1 MHDHVSPPPAS
12 RTRGGGRSF
21 IQLIWRN
28 VSNCVGWRLVFI
40 LTIVLTLSLSTAGI
54 VLERIQRR
62 NMVSVLEDTARSM
75 GTIVLATT
83 HTAMLENNQN
93 LLNEMIQNLGTQEQI
108 LAARVVSAGGE
119 VRYSS
124 RPTEIGKVADRTAEP
139 CQVCHRES
147 QPFVPK
153 SSREALHVYR
163 LATGTKALG
172 LAVPILNQA
181 ECSNAACHVHDR
193 SQTVLGILDLEF
205 STQHME
211 AALYEQRSGYWMLS
225 AALVL
230 LICLVAG
237 WAAYRVVH
245 RPMHA
250 LLDGTRSI
258 AAGNLATRLPA
269 QSIGEVHEL
278 ASSFNLMAAQLE
290 TAARDREEWNRT
302 LERRVAEKTAQLKKA
317 QDKLVLTEKMVSLG
331 KLSAVVAHE
340 INNPLAGILVTIK
353 LLLRR
358 LPRLLDGTSTE
369 EERKSSASQ
378 LEMVERETA
387 RCGDIV
393 RNLLLFSRRSELQ
406 THMEDIEEIL
416 QRCLKLVGHRAQLQ
430 QVTVVEHFP
439 KDLPR
444 IGCDANQVEQACLVM
459 VMNALDAMSEGGE
472 LTLSLEHLEAEKMVR
487 IKVRDTGTGIP
498 LEIQA
503 RIFEPFFSTKE
514 SGQGTGLGLAVLY
527 GIVQRHHG
535 RVDFQSR
542 RGEGTTFWV
551 DLPLQPPPSSPAGP
565 SSGGDFEHEVIES

>member
-1 MHDHVSPPPAS
+1 MHDHASPPPAS
-12 RTRGGGRSF
+12 RNRGGGRNL
-21 IQLIWRN
+21 IERIWRN

-40 LTIVLTLSLSTAGI
+40 LTIVLSLSLSAAGI
-54 VLERIQRR
+54 VLEHIQRR

-93 LLNEMIQNLGTQEQI
+93 LLNDMIQNLGTQEQI

-124 RPTEIGKVADRTAEP
+124 RPSELGKVADRSAEP
-139 CQVCHRES
+139 CQVCHRQS
-147 QPFVPK
+147 QPSVPK

-163 LATGTKALG
+163 LATGTNALG
-172 LAVPILNQA
+172 LAVPILNQS
-181 ECSNAACHVHDR
+181 ECYNAACHVHDPD
-193 SQTVLGILDLEF
+193 QTVLGILDLEF

-211 AALYEQRSGYWMLS
+211 AALSEQKSGYWMLS

-258 AAGNLATRLPA
+258 TAGNLATRLPP

-278 ASSFNLMAAQLE
+278 ASSFNTMAAQLE
-290 TAARDREEWNRT
+290 TAAHDREEWNRT

-358 LPRLLDGTSTE
+358 LPRLLDGSSTE
-369 EERKSSASQ
+369 DERKNSIEQ

-406 THMEDIEEIL
+406 TRMEDIEEIL
-416 QRCLKLVGHRAQLQ
+416 RRCLKLVGHRAQLQ
-430 QVTVVEHFP
+430 QVTIVENFP
-439 KDLPR
+439 KDLPH

-459 VMNALDAMSEGGE
+459 VMNALDAMPEGGE
-472 LTLSLEHLEAEKMVR
+472 LTLGLEYLEKEKMVR
-487 IKVRDTGTGIP
+487 VKVRDTGPGIP

-535 RVDFQSR
+535 RVDFQSG

-551 DLPLQPPPSSPAGP
+551 DLPLQPPPSPP
-565 SSGGDFEHEVIES
+565 DGGTSDEGFEHEVIES